1 MPLTRKDARMIAE
14 ELFALMEKEKA
25 VPERYLNAKEAAE
38 LLGMP
43 LGTLYHKVDGI
54 PHKSREKAT
63 FHRKRPTKV
72 HGLVLKAT

>member
-14 ELFALMEKEKA
+14 ELFALMQREKA

-43 LGTLYHKVDGI
+43 LGTLYHKVGGI
-54 PHKSREKAT
+54 PH
-63 FHRKRPTKV
+63 TKV
-72 HGLVLKAT
+72 GKRLRFTESTLRKYMG

>member
-14 ELFALMEKEKA
+14 ELFALMQKEKA

-43 LGTLYHKVDGI
+43 LGTLYHKVGGI
-54 PHKSREKAT
+54 PH
-63 FHRKRPTKV
+63 TKV
-72 HGLVLKAT
+72 GKRLRFTESTLRRYMG

>member
-14 ELFALMEKEKA
+14 ELFALMQKEKA

-43 LGTLYHKVDGI
+43 LGTLYHKVGGI
-54 PHKSREKAT
+54 PH
-63 FHRKRPTKV
+63 TKV
-72 HGLVLKAT
+72 GKRLRFTESSLRKYMG

>member
-14 ELFALMEKEKA
+14 ELFALMQKEKA

-43 LGTLYHKVDGI
+43 LGTLYHKVGGI
-54 PHKSREKAT
+54 PH
-63 FHRKRPTKV
+63 TKV
-72 HGLVLKAT
+72 GKRLRFTESTLRKYMG

>member
-14 ELFALMEKEKA
+14 ELFSLMKKEKA

-54 PHKSREKAT
+54 PH
-63 FHRKRPTKV
+63 TKV
-72 HGLVLKAT
+72 GKRLRFTESALRKYMG